1 MHYSIDL
8 KELFLPGH
16 SLMKANSLPLNTS
29 ILKDKARVLRWR
41 DLTLPIQIP
50 HLCQARSNSPSADTD
65 DKCPCISR
73 GWDVEASNWSV
84 HYILMDRVDLPT
96 KLKIEQLTY
105 SWVLRLSSFFFSISS
120 YQSSFPRTFFISV
133 SLLCKSN
140 ENVDYWHDKPNK
152 PSNKQIGKVTKKTPS
167 SISLSILFFVVR
179 LAAWYVAN
187 LHYWSS

>member
-8 KELFLPGH
+8 KDIFHPGH

-50 HLCQARSNSPSADTD
+50 HICQARSNSPSADTD
-65 DKCPCISR
+65 DKRLCISR

-96 KLKIEQLTY
+96 KPKIKQLTF
-105 SWVLRLSSFFFSISS
+105 SWVLRLTSFFF
-120 YQSSFPRTFFISV
+120 YFQLP
-133 SLLCKSN
+133 
-140 ENVDYWHDKPNK
+140 
-152 PSNKQIGKVTKKTPS
+152 
-167 SISLSILFFVVR
+167 ILFSNNIFHFPSLYSVNPMKT
-179 LAAWYVAN
+179 LIIDMTSQIN
-187 LHYWSS
+187 HQTSK